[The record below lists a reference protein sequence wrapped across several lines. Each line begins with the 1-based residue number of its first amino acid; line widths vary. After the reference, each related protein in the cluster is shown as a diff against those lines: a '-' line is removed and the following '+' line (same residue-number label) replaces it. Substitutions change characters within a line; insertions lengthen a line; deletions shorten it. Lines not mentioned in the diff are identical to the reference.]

1 MTIRERFW
9 AAAVAAGLVTVLGEP
24 TVLEVESEGEARA
37 SFEAPPPLLEVPPPP
52 CDAVGKAAAEEA
64 RFEEDGGAMLL
75 TREDSSWLDGS
86 CCPEWGGENGEEVD
100 DAADDLRLPTCLVWV
115 EGNAGNVEVA
125 GESLGREAL
134 GEGGLR

>member
-9 AAAVAAGLVTVLGEP
+9 AAAAAAGLVTVLGEP
-24 TVLEVESEGEARA
+24 TVLEAESEGEARA

-64 RFEEDGGAMLL
+64 RCEEDGGAIFL

-86 CCPEWGGENGEEVD
+86 CCPG
-100 DAADDLRLPTCLVWV
+100 
-115 EGNAGNVEVA
+115 
-125 GESLGREAL
+125 
-134 GEGGLR
+134 